1 MTDQTKTTTVQVTY
15 TLQGSFEQGYQI
27 ERSESNGLTVQERLA
42 CLFADLRTVH
52 KALVNAAVAV
62 GRKSIE
68 EAELDAG
75 IVIAELVGKT
85 LDHPQSD
92 ELEVEELPTTH

>member
-1 MTDQTKTTTVQVTY
+1 MNDQTKITVHYSLT
-15 TLQGSFEQGYQI
+15 GSADLGYRI
-27 ERSESNGLTVQERLA
+27 ERSESNGLTAQQRLA

-52 KALVNAAVAV
+52 KALVNAAIAV
-62 GRKSIE
+62 GRKSTE

-85 LDHPQSD
+85 LDRPKFD
-92 ELEVEELPTTH
+92 ELGTEDFSTVH